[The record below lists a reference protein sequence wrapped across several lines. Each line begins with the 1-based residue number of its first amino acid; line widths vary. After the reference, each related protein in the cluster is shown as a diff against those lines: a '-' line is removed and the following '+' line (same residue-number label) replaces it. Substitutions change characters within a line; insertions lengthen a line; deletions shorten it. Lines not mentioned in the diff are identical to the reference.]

1 MRLQCYSSPRRVNEL
16 RNYSL
21 SKRMLITWIPLVDVK
36 AENALV
42 YVDASTT
49 FEGIAGPEGSDEVG
63 SGHVSMASMGA

>member
-1 MRLQCYSSPRRVNEL
+1 
-16 RNYSL
+16 
-21 SKRMLITWIPLVDVK
+21 MLITWIPLVVVK